1 MSEDATAVLAIRV
14 GYDEYSDGHRSVHRS
29 RITEISPNYPQ
40 FPQGTPQVGTKLN
53 SVAKDDSRGGEEVF

>member
-14 GYDEYSDGHRSVHRS
+14 GYDGDRSVHRS

>member
-14 GYDEYSDGHRSVHRS
+14 GYDGHRSVHRS
-29 RITEISPNYPQ
+29 RIYFRITEISPNYPQ